1 MEYTES
7 CWMVRSAWKVDC
19 EYLFELH
26 TEQKLVGCDGCDR
39 YIARVLSNRNLLY
52 NVPDKAGNASCL

>member
-1 MEYTES
+1 MEQTES
-7 CWMVRSAWKVDC
+7 CWVVRSTWKADC

-39 YIARVLSNRNLLY
+39 YIARVLKIHYRMY
-52 NVPDKAGNASCL
+52 PIRQTM